1 MGLSIPYHS
10 NTPLLSRSF
19 GFNITPHYMS
29 IPIINIED
37 LIAQNMNQTKVAL
50 EIRKACMDNGFFYIV
65 GHGVSE
71 NLQNQLESLSHQFFA
86 QPESVKMQ
94 IKMALGGKAWRGYF
108 PVGNELTSGKP
119 DLKEGIYFGTE
130 LDDIHSK
137 VQAGLPMHGRN
148 LFPVD
153 MLDFK
158 TTVLEYIN
166 VLTTLGHHLMRGLS
180 LSLGFEETYFN
191 QHFTND
197 PLCLFRIFHYP
208 PSKKQQETP
217 EWGVGE
223 HTDYGLLTI
232 LKQDNV
238 GGLQIKSKS
247 EWIEAPVVP
256 NSFVCNIGDMAA
268 TAAAESG
275 KPVWVAW
282 SLAEKPGDD
291 GTARL
296 SRPCARALRAVA
308 GWRLMTVPY
317 FEWEELHDSISR
329 RGYLVQKLR
338 ECESARLPL

>member
-1 MGLSIPYHS
+1 
-10 NTPLLSRSF
+10 
-19 GFNITPHYMS
+19 
-29 IPIINIED
+29 
-37 LIAQNMNQTKVAL
+37 MNQTKVAL

-256 NSFVCNIGDMAA
+256 NSFVCNIGDMLDKM
-268 TAAAESG
+268 TGGYYRSTPHRVLNRSSRG
-275 KPVWVAW
+275 
-282 SLAEKPGDD
+282 
-291 GTARL
+291 RL
-296 SRPCARALRAVA
+296 SFPFFFDPNFDAVIRPIEIKNEEMAGTKIYERWDKADIHTFKGTYGDYILGKVAKVFPELKQAV
-308 GWRLMTVPY
+308 
-317 FEWEELHDSISR
+317 E
-329 RGYLVQKLR
+329 
-338 ECESARLPL
+338 